1 MAKVAQATLFAKLYP
16 GTMQAEKFDEL
27 AQATEFTYSWTLER
41 LAAKKYIITEDTLYR
56 AIDERIRRDWNNIK
70 PVGLCPMCMMRYT
83 IREACHNWL
92 DNGKDKELVPM
103 LKLAH
108 TDLFYVPASGH
119 LILDNTIH
127 IQGVGRVR
135 MEPVELPGRL
145 HLMIGHKKAN
155 GWLAELRTAV
165 E

>member
-1 MAKVAQATLFAKLYP
+1 MAKVVQATLFARMYP
-16 GTMQAEKFDEL
+16 GLRQAEQLNEL
-27 AQATEFTYSWTLER
+27 VNSTEFTYNWTIDR
-41 LAAKKYIITEDTLYR
+41 LAARKYIVTEDNLYQ
-56 AIDERIRRDWNNIK
+56 AIDERIRRDWNNVK
-70 PVGLCPMCMMRYT
+70 PAGLCPMCMMRYT

-103 LKLAH
+103 LKLLHA
-108 TDLFYVPASGH
+108 DLFYEPASGH
-119 LILDNTIH
+119 PIKDDRIR

-135 MEPVELPGRL
+135 MDPVELPGRL
-145 HLMIGHKKAN
+145 HLLIGHKKSD